1 MWGDMVANQDS
12 ADSSEARTVVLVDD
26 QPEFLELASQLLGE
40 DPRLEIVGT
49 ATTHE
54 EAASLVSRL
63 RPQVVVHDVY
73 MPGSEVALSAKR
85 LKKTDPELVLILM
98 SSYDEPQYHELAP
111 TIGAKAFLT
120 KKNLSADALIDILIS

>member
-1 MWGDMVANQDS
+1 MGATRS
-12 ADSSEARTVVLVDD
+12 AGSSETRTVVLVDD

-40 DPRLEIVGT
+40 DPRLAIVGT

-54 EAASLVSRL
+54 EAAALVSKL

-85 LKKTDPELVLILM
+85 LKEADPDLDLVLM

-111 TIGAKAFLT
+111 AIGARAFLS
-120 KKNLSADALIDILIS
+120 KKSLSADALIDILTS